1 MSRTP
6 KKYINTPFFH
16 IMVQGINKEPIFE
29 TSIEAE
35 EYLKLI
41 KQTKEEFDLQIL
53 SYCMMY
59 NHAHFLIY
67 VEDDEELTKFMHKAN
82 LKYAKYYNK
91 KNERVGYVFRDRYK
105 AQPIMSRAHLLKC
118 IEYIHNNPVKAH
130 ICNKPENYK
139 YSSYKFNMFKSDSI
153 IEKSVRNFINFKM
166 SNGED
171 KEEFVFMENEEE
183 DKIDICKRIIND
195 IYEKYNIDNLQLSK
209 NRKILLELIK
219 KANIEHNVSLRMIEQ
234 ETGISWEKLRKI
246 KRGE

>member
-67 VEDDEELTKFMHKAN
+67 VENDEELTKFMHKAN

-153 IEKSVRNFINFKM
+153 IEK
-166 SNGED
+166 
-171 KEEFVFMENEEE
+171 
-183 DKIDICKRIIND
+183 IDICKRIIND

-234 ETGISWEKLRKI
+234 ETGISREKLRKI